1 MAELPFGPARAPQ
14 PRVAAAELGLVVG
27 EALQIQ
33 FLDDDNRGQ
42 YFVRV
47 IGFLP
52 ERSVLVTTPM
62 KGGEPMEQLEGRAVL
77 ARLYAGEEAR
87 GFTATIL
94 RMAEQPYPYLHL
106 SYPTKI
112 EPMSERQ
119 ASRVRSALAATV
131 RPGAGGAETPAVLR
145 DLSNT
150 GAQVLAGSPI
160 GRAGDHL
167 LIRARL
173 PLEVLGDQP
182 VDFPAVIRNVHEES
196 EVKGSLWRYRCGVEF
211 EPLDTQATLVLRAY
225 LYERFAGPRN

>member
-1 MAELPFGPARAPQ
+1 MAELPFGPARAAQ
-14 PRVAAAELGLVVG
+14 LRVAAEDLGLAVG
-27 EALQIQ
+27 EALQLQ
-33 FLDDDNRGQ
+33 FLDDDNRAQ

-52 ERSVLVTTPM
+52 ERSVVVTTPM
-62 KGGEPMEQLEGRAVL
+62 KGGEPMDLLEGRAVL
-77 ARLYAGEEAR
+77 ARLYSDEEAR
-87 GFTATIL
+87 GFTATVL
-94 RMAEQPYPYLHL
+94 RTADQPYPYLHL

-131 RPGAGGAETPAVLR
+131 RPGEGGQEMPAVLR
-145 DLSNT
+145 DLSGT

-160 GRAGDHL
+160 GRAGDRI

-173 PLEVLGDQP
+173 PLEVVGDQP
-182 VDFPAVIRNVHEES
+182 ADLPAVIRNVQEES
-196 EVKGSLWRYRCGVEF
+196 GVKDSLWRYRCGVEF